1 MLKPTLNLGTME
13 YTAIPINIMDSTMDI
28 LMVKDTLC
36 LSTLDILLLPTP
48 DIQPLLTPDIL
59 PLLTPDI
66 LPLPSHMPFKDQ
78 IPGQYFQD

>member
-1 MLKPTLNLGTME
+1 
-13 YTAIPINIMDSTMDI
+13 MDI

-36 LSTLDILLLPTP
+36 LPTLDILPLPTP
-48 DIQPLLTPDIL
+48 DIRPLLTPDIL

-78 IPGQYFQD
+78 ISGPIFSRLKLSAMNAEDLF